1 MAAATVLLREVTRR
15 APRLFGLE
23 RSRWRLADLGRVV
36 PWLRN
41 RAAGSVHRVLDRLDV
56 RYKRGRAYFHS
67 PDLAYDAK
75 LAAVTAAQ
83 ALAHAHPETVV
94 LLYEDEFTYY
104 RRPTVSRAWAPR
116 RTDAPRVAQGLGTNK
131 RRRIAACLEAATGR
145 VHFWQRHR
153 FDRKTLLRFYAAV
166 VAAYPAAEAIFLV
179 QDNWPVHVHPDVLAA
194 LPAPLVLLPL
204 PTYAPWTNPVEDLW
218 RALLG
223 DVLHHHDFGDDWAG
237 LQTAVANWLAGW
249 SEGSTELLRI
259 VGLCPD

>member
-1 MAAATVLLREVTRR
+1 M
-15 APRLFGLE
+15 
-23 RSRWRLADLGRVV
+23 ADLGQVV
-36 PWLRN
+36 PWLRG
-41 RAAGSVHRVLDRLDV
+41 RARGSIHRVLGRLDV

-83 ALAHAHPETVV
+83 LLAHAHPEAVV

-104 RRPTVSRAWAPR
+104 RRPTVSRGWAPR
-116 RTDAPRVAQGLGTNK
+116 RTDAPRAVQGLGTNK

-145 VHFWQRHR
+145 VFSWQRHR
-153 FDRKTLLRFYAAV
+153 FDRKTLLRYYAAV

-179 QDNWPVHVHPDVLAA
+179 QDNWPVHLHPDVLAA

-218 RALLG
+218 RLLNG
-223 DVLHHHDFGDDWAG
+223 AVLHHHGVGDDWVG
-237 LQTAVANWLAGW
+237 LQAAVAAWLARW
-249 SEGSTELLRI
+249 ERDSPELLHL